1 MSDNDNTL
9 IYTPMTITRTLSRP
23 PSYIH
28 SDSVALDTDQAH
40 LDILHELGEYYH
52 RRDQRNNYLNR
63 LLFCSTESVRY
74 ADACQSCLIGQFQG
88 VLMAFWITVLI
99 CLGALSVFVP
109 HLPQGAQ
116 ALWIPLALYMILA
129 FFIFKYRHKQSVRID
144 QLERQV
150 LAERTKRRLNHL
162 PAGHFFEIKYDV
174 KEHTHPYRTLLKPPP
189 IYTH

>member
-1 MSDNDNTL
+1 MSENDNTL

-23 PSYIH
+23 PSYVVN
-28 SDSVALDTDQAH
+28 DAMLLDAEREQAH
-40 LDILHELGEYYH
+40 LEILHELGEYYH
-52 RRDQRNNYLNR
+52 QREQGFLKVLLCRSSDTNYR
-63 LLFCSTESVRY
+63 
-74 ADACQSCLIGQFQG
+74 DACQSCLLSQFQG

-99 CLGALSVFVP
+99 CLGALSVFT

-129 FFIFKYRHKQSVRID
+129 FFLFKQRHKRAIRID

-150 LAERTKRRLNHL
+150 LAERTRRRLNLL
-162 PAGHFFEIKYDV
+162 PTGHFFEIQYDN
-174 KEHTHPYRTLLKPPP
+174 KDHTHPYRTLLKPPP